1 MLIVLL
7 RYSVAQSGALK
18 QLKPG
23 AGLFVVQ
30 TRLMSNGLD
39 HEQRKYAPL
48 PRICGCWT
56 WSLVLA
62 PRIFYCVFIGSSQSH
77 EHPNPKM
84 CTPHRDL
91 AILWVLDLIPCARAM
106 HFPVIHNDFAQN
118 QNNQPQKHMFFIG
131 ICERWSWSVCSRHI
145 FSIMFS
151 KRFEQCRTSR
161 LQNINFSHGFVS
173 AGLYPLCSR
182 YAITHWRTTNIRKHM
197 CKWILDRGTWPICSR
212 IAFSIV
218 TWAYSTKSMRFQVCS
233 DP

>member
-1 MLIVLL
+1 
-7 RYSVAQSGALK
+7 
-18 QLKPG
+18 
-23 AGLFVVQ
+23 
-30 TRLMSNGLD
+30 
-39 HEQRKYAPL
+39 
-48 PRICGCWT
+48 
-56 WSLVLA
+56 
-62 PRIFYCVFIGSSQSH
+62 
-77 EHPNPKM
+77 M

-91 AILWVLDLIPCARAM
+91 AILWVLDLIPCARAR

-161 LQNINFSHGFVS
+161 LQNINFSNGFVS

-218 TWAYSTKSMRFQVCS
+218 SWAYSTKSMRFQVFS
-233 DP
+233 DPQEDAGVLSLLSLNKNTQGSRTVPTTPQLLHRPSNTAVPPSSSPPTARNMKTQPQRRMG

>member
-151 KRFEQCRTSR
+151 KTFWTMPNKQTPKYKLFTRICERWALSLMF
-161 LQNINFSHGFVS
+161 
-173 AGLYPLCSR
+173 ALCN
-182 YAITHWRTTNIRKHM
+182 YTLTNNQ
-197 CKWILDRGTWPICSR
+197 
-212 IAFSIV
+212 
-218 TWAYSTKSMRFQVCS
+218 Y
-233 DP
+233 